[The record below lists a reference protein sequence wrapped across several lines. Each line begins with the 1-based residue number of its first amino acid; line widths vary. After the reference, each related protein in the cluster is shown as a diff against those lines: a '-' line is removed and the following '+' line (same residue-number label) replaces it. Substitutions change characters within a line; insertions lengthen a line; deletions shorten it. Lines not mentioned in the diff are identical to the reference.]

1 MPFVRPGTMPVEPL
15 TGPGMIASA
24 VALGT
29 VDTKRII
36 NIRASGDVVSLGT
49 GPRFGQVDTISVS
62 GCRGI
67 EIERR
72 KATVLDV
79 ATSPDYVVTQGL
91 AITSE
96 VVTKAVS
103 YVLCQHGMELLM
115 QAPKNM
121 TEYNK
126 DLGW

>member
-1 MPFVRPGTMPVEPL
+1 
-15 TGPGMIASA
+15 MIAGA
-24 VALGT
+24 IGLGT

-49 GPRFGQVDTISVS
+49 GPRLGQVDTISVA

-67 EIERR
+67 EIEKR

-79 ATSPDYVVTQGL
+79 VTSPDYVVSQGL

-96 VVTKAVS
+96 VITKAVS

-115 QAPKNM
+115 QALKNM
-121 TEYNK
+121 TKYNK